1 VKCSLFLFS
10 IILLFLF
17 ALPNLSFSTTAKVS
31 SLKAAIGLA
40 LSNNPE
46 LNALRSRYEAMK
58 NVPSQKGSLPDPV
71 IGFNALNLPVDTF
84 DIDQEAMTQMQIRL
98 SQKLPFPG
106 KLSLRKDAALR
117 DAEALWE
124 RVREMELSI
133 SRQVE
138 ERWWDVFYT
147 EKALWII
154 ERNKGNLQDMVDV
167 AKSKYEVGKGLQQD
181 VLLAQ
186 LELTNLFNQE
196 AQLKGLLS
204 SLLSELRRLVG
215 EAKQIE
221 VPFSNGPFL
230 EPPPA
235 VDPVVKT
242 ACESRPLILS
252 YKKEMEAMEKRLALS
267 KKDFMPDF
275 SLGAAYGF
283 RQDGPNG
290 MKRPDFVSFSI
301 SMNIPIWAHSKQ
313 SRKVA
318 ENSLRLVEKR
328 QLLTGA
334 FNEVKKE
341 VESAISI
348 YRASY
353 RQAQLYKQAVI
364 PQAKQTLASMMSAY
378 QVNRVDFLNVI
389 RARLA
394 LIGYERQY
402 WKAVSEAMKARAR
415 LIAAVGGQDVWDRIR
430 GKEEGHEKR

>member
-1 VKCSLFLFS
+1 MKCHLILFFA
-10 IILLFLF
+10 ILLSFF
-17 ALPNLSFSTTAKVS
+17 ALPNPSFSTTAKVA
-31 SLKAAIGLA
+31 SLKSAIGLA

-58 NVPSQKGSLPDPV
+58 NVPFQKGSLPDPV
-71 IGFNALNLPVDTF
+71 LGFNALNLPVDSF
-84 DIDQEAMTQMQIRL
+84 DIDQEAMTQMQLRL

-106 KLSLRKDAALR
+106 KLSLRKEAAFC
-117 DAEALWE
+117 DVEALWE
-124 RVREMELSI
+124 RVREMELNI

-138 ERWWDVFYT
+138 ERWWDIFYT

-154 ERNKGNLQDMVDV
+154 ERNKDNLQDMVDV

-204 SLLSELRRLVG
+204 SLLSELKRLVG
-215 EAKQIE
+215 EAQSIV
-221 VPFSNGPFL
+221 VPFSNEPFL

-235 VDPVVKT
+235 LEPIVKT
-242 ACESRPLILS
+242 AYESRPLILS
-252 YKKEMEAMEKRLALS
+252 YKKEVEAMEKRLALS

-283 RQDGPNG
+283 RQDGPKG

-318 ENSLRLVEKR
+318 ENSLRFAEKR

-353 RQAQLYKQAVI
+353 RQAQLYKKAVI
-364 PQAKQTLASMMSAY
+364 PQARQTLASMMSAY
-378 QVNRVDFLNVI
+378 QVNSVDFLNVI

-394 LIGYERQY
+394 LIEYEREY
-402 WKAVSEAMKARAR
+402 WKAVSDAMKAKAR
-415 LIAAVGGQDVWDRIR
+415 LIAAAGGQEAWDHIR
-430 GKEEGHEKR
+430 KKEEAHEKH